1 MGVSRR
7 NFLHW
12 GGFLAMGA
20 TMSAFGQRGIRSDHS
35 GEGNPGNTV
44 HAVPPVGTPHGGHP
58 DLRHMTK
65 ESFAPYVGTGFKI
78 SQGTSQPV
86 WIRLMSA
93 EQFPANPQ
101 HQHEIS
107 VASTRKTS
115 TYRLRFLGSSEK
127 VLPQGSYTLE
137 HDKLGTIKLL
147 LVPSGDGQQLYTAI
161 VTHLQ

>member
-12 GGFLAMGA
+12 GGFLAVGA
-20 TMSAFGQRGIRSDHS
+20 TVSAFGQRGIRSDHS
-35 GEGNPGNTV
+35 GEVNPGNTV
-44 HAVPPVGTPHGGHP
+44 HAVPPSITHNGGHP
-58 DLRHMTK
+58 NLHQMTR
-65 ESFAPYVGTGFKI
+65 ESFAPYVGTGFKV
-78 SQGTSQPV
+78 SEGTSQPV
-86 WIRLMSA
+86 WIRLISA

-101 HQHEIS
+101 HQPEIS
-107 VASTRKTS
+107 AASARKTL

-127 VLPQGSYTLE
+127 VLPQASYTLE